1 MSVCLSVTFVHCA
14 QTAEAIDTISLAHD
28 SLPDR
33 VKVWL
38 TCTSVY
44 PFFPRF
50 CHKVTLHSAVDL
62 SVADIGWQ
70 TAADWP
76 DIVQWSQWR
85 LESLWETIVALSN
98 DTIDD
103 PLRPPLPL
111 KGFPIVTD
119 FFCMSDVAFYPWPL
133 FYNTSI
139 IIGLTTTIN
148 LYYLAFH
155 PPHAWHCAILL

>member
-1 MSVCLSVTFVHCA
+1 MLPFRGMSVCLSVTFVHCA

-70 TAADWP
+70 TAAEWP

-85 LESLWETIVALSN
+85 AYEKLSSLFRMIPSMTPY
-98 DTIDD
+98 D
-103 PLRPPLPL
+103 LP
-111 KGFPIVTD
+111 FP
-119 FFCMSDVAFYPWPL
+119 
-133 FYNTSI
+133 
-139 IIGLTTTIN
+139 
-148 LYYLAFH
+148 
-155 PPHAWHCAILL
+155 